1 MGESTPTLTGGD
13 DGSESAMASAGP
25 MLDLI
30 STCAEERRDRM
41 TKLRRRLHATPEPA
55 HAEHETTRLVAE
67 TLSERGLEPRVMSDG
82 VGVIAD
88 LDLGAASGS
97 MIALRSEL
105 DCVAVNDDKQVPY
118 ASTHPGLCHACGHD
132 VHTTILLAV
141 ASLVS
146 EQAGVLRANGKFA
159 HNLRFI
165 FQPAEETATGARAM
179 IKQGALSGVEA
190 ILAVHADP
198 FLDVGRLGFRKG
210 ALTSACKA
218 FEVTIRGRSGHTAR
232 PFEAIDPIPAA
243 TTVIDLF
250 YQLGPR
256 SIDSRYPLSL
266 TVASIQSGMSCNAIP
281 DRAVIQGTM
290 RASRLVDLEAV
301 QRRMQA
307 VVNGA
312 ADATGCDITLEFH
325 HSCPATDND
334 GRVIDAM
341 AKATTEIIG
350 PDAVEWLEVPS
361 LGGEDF
367 AFYQELIPGAM
378 LRLGAGLPDTRAR
391 RPLHSSLFD
400 VDENCLLVGTKAL
413 AWSALQLAM
422 SVGMEHM

>member
-1 MGESTPTLTGGD
+1 MGESTPTLTGD
-13 DGSESAMASAGP
+13 DGSERLTSSNDGLIELVSAN
-25 MLDLI
+25 
-30 STCAEERRDRM
+30 AEARRDRM
-41 TKLRRRLHATPEPA
+41 IKLRRRLHATPESA
-55 HAEHETTRLVAE
+55 HKEYETTRLVAE
-67 TLSERGLEPRVMSDG
+67 TLTERGMEPRVMSDG

-105 DCVAVNDDKQVPY
+105 DCVGVNDDKQVPY

-132 VHTTILLAV
+132 AHTTILLAA
-141 ASLVS
+141 ASLVA
-146 EQAGVLRANGKFA
+146 EQAGQIRAGRKFA

-179 IKQGALSGVEA
+179 IKQGALNGVEA
-190 ILAVHADP
+190 IMAVHVDP
-198 FLDVGRLGFRKG
+198 FLEVGQIGFRKG

-218 FEVTIRGRSGHTAR
+218 FEVMIRGRSGHTAR

-256 SIDSRYPLSL
+256 SIDTRYPLSL
-266 TVASIQSGMSCNAIP
+266 TVASVQSGVSVNAIP
-281 DRAVIQGTM
+281 DHAVIQGTM

-334 GRVIDAM
+334 SDVIDAM
-341 AKATTEIIG
+341 AGATQAIIG
-350 PDAVEWLEVPS
+350 PEAVQWLDVPS

-378 LRLGAGLPDTRAR
+378 VRLGAALPDVRAR

-400 VDENCLLVGTKAL
+400 VDEGCLLIGAKAL
-413 AWSALQLAM
+413 TWSALRLAM